1 MADKRKASRT
11 RKKSAKPETAPENAP
26 SAGVI
31 DPNGDPAAEHF
42 VRGLL
47 TRGEAAKPDE
57 SGALPMGATHEIVE
71 EKEGELP
78 TVQRRRFSL
87 R

>member
-1 MADKRKASRT
+1 MADKRKASRN
-11 RKKSAKPETAPENAP
+11 RKKSAKPDSPPENAP
-26 SAGVI
+26 PAEVI

-57 SGALPMGATHEIVE
+57 RGALPMGATHEIVE